1 MPKPKSQKTPEER
14 AEAKER
20 IAKAKEQG
28 KAYGQ
33 RQRAKKEK
41 AKKAAEAKA
50 KKAAEAK
57 AKKAQPKRT
66 TARAKTRTTTPKTSR
81 ATIIPESPEA
91 PKPKTNTASA
101 NVSAAQ
107 IEKAIARGN
116 ENQKKLKVVEGNLKT
131 LNDKVNDTSE
141 QIATTKEEVKH
152 LKDLILETS
161 HSLKKQ
167 GLAIIQQAKELAV
180 NRLFF
185 VIIAIALA
193 YIFKRL

>member
-1 MPKPKSQKTPEER
+1 MAKQKFAKGRARADKWGEER
-14 AEAKER
+14 
-20 IAKAKEQG
+20 
-28 KAYGQ
+28 
-33 RQRAKKEK
+33 K

-50 KKAAEAK
+50 KKAK
-57 AKKAQPKRT
+57 SGSSQQKRT
-66 TARAKTRTTTPKTSR
+66 TRATTAKTRTTTPKTSR

-107 IEKAIARGN
+107 IEGAIARGS
-116 ENQKKLKVVEGNLKT
+116 EDQKKLKVLEVNLKT
-131 LNDKVNDTSE
+131 LNGKVNDTSE
-141 QIATTKEEVKH
+141 QIATTKEDVKH
-152 LKDLILETS
+152 LKDLVLETS

-180 NRLFF
+180 NRLLF

-193 YIFKRL
+193 YIFKCL